1 MSRQKNRPIISF
13 NEPYV
18 AGNEQEYI
26 RQVFENGFF
35 AGNGLFTQKV
45 QRLLEER
52 FSIPH
57 VLLTHSCTAAL
68 EMAAL
73 LLDLKPSEQ
82 VLLPSYTF
90 ASTASA
96 FLRTGAELVFCEIN
110 PETMNID
117 PEDVRMRITDKS
129 RSIVPVHYGGIA
141 ADMHTLM
148 GLAND
153 HGLVVIEDAAQALG
167 AKLDEAWLGGS
178 APLGAISFHE
188 TKNIHCG
195 LGGALFIND
204 ASYFERAEDI
214 WERGTNRAKTFKG
227 VVDKYSWVELGSSF
241 YPSELQAAFLLAQ
254 LESIDQNLE
263 ERQNIYHRYQLQL
276 QPLADQGFFKLP
288 VVAATAR
295 INFHSFYLI
304 CNSIQDCDDL
314 RTSLSSHG
322 IQAYI
327 GYVPL
332 HSSRMGKRLG
342 YRPDDLPITEE
353 YSQRVLRLPFHN
365 ALTNEDIGKI
375 TKSIR
380 NFFTCK

>member
-1 MSRQKNRPIISF
+1 MSRQKERRIISF

-18 AGNEQEYI
+18 VGSEQKYI

-35 AGNGLFTQKV
+35 AGNGPFTQKV

-57 VLLTHSCTAAL
+57 ALLTHSCTAAL
-68 EMAAL
+68 EMSAL
-73 LLDLKPSEQ
+73 LLDLKPGEQ

-96 FLRTGAELVFCEIN
+96 FLRTGAELVFCEIS

-117 PEDVRMRITDKS
+117 PEDVRMRITGKT

-141 ADMHTLM
+141 ADMHTLLS
-148 GLAND
+148 LAKE

-167 AKLDEAWLGGS
+167 AKIDETWLGGI

-214 WERGTNRAKTFKG
+214 WERGTNRAKLFKG
-227 VVDKYSWVELGSSF
+227 VVDKYSWVELGSNF

-254 LESIDQNLE
+254 LESIDQNLK
-263 ERQNIYHRYQLQL
+263 ERQNIYRRYQMQL
-276 QPLADQGFFKLP
+276 QPLADEGFFKLP
-288 VVAATAR
+288 VVATTAR

-304 CNSIQDCDDL
+304 CNSTRDCDEL
-314 RTSLSSHG
+314 RISLSNHG

-365 ALTNEDIGKI
+365 ALANDDIDRV
-375 TKSIR
+375 TQSIR
-380 NFFTCK
+380 DFFT